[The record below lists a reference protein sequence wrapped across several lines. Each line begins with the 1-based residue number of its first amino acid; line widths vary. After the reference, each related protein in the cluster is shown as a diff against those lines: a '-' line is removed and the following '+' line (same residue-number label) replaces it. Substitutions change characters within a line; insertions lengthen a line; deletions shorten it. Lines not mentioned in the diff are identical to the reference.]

1 MYPYQYYMDNIL
13 SLNTWTLFRKYC
25 LSDKIYPGYCSST
38 ALYIQNVCKLS
49 SYWGLFWLSLETYNW
64 ITVSNLLFKQ
74 SHQSKMQFAGPV
86 IWVNKKI
93 KVAPRILLLNSCVS
107 WPYCLINLCSYCMPW
122 FCLSIIHFWLVDV
135 CIIIIICIYG
145 YKNY

>member
-1 MYPYQYYMDNIL
+1 MDSIPEILFIRQNI
-13 SLNTWTLFRKYC
+13 SWILFFYC
-25 LSDKIYPGYCSST
+25 FIYTECLQIVQLLRFILTVFGDV
-38 ALYIQNVCKLS
+38 Q
-49 SYWGLFWLSLETYNW
+49 W

-74 SHQSKMQFAGPV
+74 SHQSKMQIAGPV

-93 KVAPRILLLNSCVS
+93 KVAPRILLLNSCIS

-145 YKNY
+145 CKNY